1 MTNTEPQSEQAWRL
15 LHGET
20 LVGEVYVTD
29 ADFPWLSGRFVPQEE
44 FENIRA
50 LFEEELAL
58 IDREGEL
65 DVEKWE
71 SIYRQ
76 IVNRVTLIKPDG
88 TPAAEFLLHIKD
100 NDAWLRRSDEPFHS
114 ENE

>member
-1 MTNTEPQSEQAWRL
+1 MPMTNTEPQSEQAWRL

-65 DVEKWE
+65 DVQKWE
-71 SIYRQ
+71 SIFSSVSWSARSASPPGSQ
-76 IVNRVTLIKPDG
+76 AI
-88 TPAAEFLLHIKD
+88 ASC
-100 NDAWLRRSDEPFHS
+100 WLP
-114 ENE
+114 